1 MAGFTTNANEHLI
14 RSQLWSNQLK
24 DVLEDELM
32 AMKFVDMI
40 TDFPDGDTLNIPSV
54 GQAEVYNYGE
64 DQAIK
69 YNAMDTG
76 NFQFTI
82 TEYKAAATYVTNK
95 MKQDSFY
102 MSRVIP
108 MFVPKQHRALMKVIE
123 ADILDVSPDGQTA
136 SNTNT
141 INGAY
146 HRFCGSGTGE
156 VMTIED
162 FAKAA
167 YALNLANVPAANRV
181 AIIDPSVE
189 YTLSTLTSLVNMTNN
204 PSWEGVV
211 PTMMSTGMKFSRSI
225 YGFDC
230 YVSQNLKSG
239 LTDTIDGVT
248 VSTGVA
254 NVLFSAAPE
263 VLPFVFSM
271 RQPPKVDSEYN
282 KDHQRDEYVTTCRY
296 GVKLFRPENLVTVI
310 TDTDQ
315 VYA

>member
-1 MAGFTTNANEHLI
+1 MAGFTTNSNEHLI

-32 AMKFVDMI
+32 AMKYVDMI
-40 TDFPDGDTLNIPSV
+40 TDFPDGDTLNIPSI

-123 ADILDVSPDGQTA
+123 TDILAVGPDGQTG
-136 SNTNT
+136 SDLNT
-141 INGAY
+141 INGAN
-146 HRFCGSGTGE
+146 HRFIGGGTNE
-156 VMTIED
+156 VIEIED
-162 FAKAA
+162 FARAA
-167 YALNLANVPAANRV
+167 YALNKANVPAANRV
-181 AIIDPSVE
+181 AIVDPSVE
-189 YTLSTLTSLVNMTNN
+189 YTLSTLTNLVNMSNN
-204 PSWEGVV
+204 PTWSGVV
-211 PTMMSTGMKFSRSI
+211 NTMMSTGMKFSRSI
-225 YGFDC
+225 YGFDV
-230 YVSQNLKSG
+230 YVSQNLKPVNE
-239 LTDTIDGVT
+239 TIDSVT
-248 VSTGVA
+248 AASGVA
-254 NVLFSAAPE
+254 NIFFSAAPE

-271 RQPPKVDSEYN
+271 RQSPKVDSEYN
-282 KDHQRDEYVTTCRY
+282 KDLQRDEYITTCRY